1 MALRDNIMMLA
12 ITIDISKSIPLYQQI
27 SDALLL
33 YMASGQ
39 LKPGEKLPTVRQLAA
54 DLDVNMNTVAAAY
67 KYLESL
73 HLVAVKRGSGVEV
86 IDGDGKVTLF
96 KEEAVRNLRLGI
108 ALLKLAGVDGADLDE
123 EMAKI
128 TASFREI

>member
-1 MALRDNIMMLA
+1 MMLS
-12 ITIDISKSIPLYQQI
+12 ITIDSSKSIPLYQQI

-39 LKPGEKLPTVRQLAA
+39 LKPREKLPTVRQLAA

-73 HLVAVKRGSGVEV
+73 QLVAVKRGSGVEV
-86 IDGDGKVTLF
+86 IDGVGNHSLF

-108 ALLKLAGVDGADLDE
+108 ALLKLSGVESAALDQ
-123 EMAKI
+123 EMATI